1 MKPSSALH
9 EIRRVG
15 VRSLDAVILPYGGS
29 AIAPLH
35 TDDNMKRLTIPF
47 AAVIAALRTPHIHN
61 ELTPVVNIRTVDFTS
76 VA

>member
-35 TDDNMKRLTIPF
+35 TDDNMK
-47 AAVIAALRTPHIHN
+47 H
-61 ELTPVVNIRTVDFTS
+61 
-76 VA
+76 